1 MIKISEVVGHQVK
14 RTAGVISTLAVI
26 GVIVFLGWSIYA
38 GMIKPVISPAVTTE
52 QHANQIINPSYKT
65 DVHFG
70 GCASLRAIEY
80 RKNKK

>member
-38 GMIKPVISPAVTTE
+38 GMIKPVISPAVTT
-52 QHANQIINPSYKT
+52 
-65 DVHFG
+65 
-70 GCASLRAIEY
+70 
-80 RKNKK
+80 